1 MNKALVSFAMGEQYE
16 QMLSVSCPTLYKY
29 AKQHNYDVI
38 IPCYKTI
45 KDACKR
51 YGWNYQ
57 GRPNQWLKLAAI
69 KCILESYDIV
79 QWVDSDIVINKFDI
93 DINEDFQHSTQTQA
107 FVIHQDK
114 YEGQVPNMG
123 VWSMKHSALE
133 ALDNIWNQTDCIHHR
148 WWEQGANIKLMRLDQ
163 TYRDSCYAL
172 PFTYNIHKND
182 VRYTGNDSNRDG
194 VILHAT
200 MYVDR
205 VGQMKKWVNNDYT

>member
-38 IPCYKTI
+38 IPCYQTI
-45 KDACKR
+45 VDSCNR
-51 YGWNYQ
+51 YGWDYKV
-57 GRPNQWLKLAAI
+57 RPPAWLKIPAI
-69 KCILESYDIV
+69 KHILQSYDMV
-79 QWVDSDIVINKFDI
+79 QWIDSDVVINKFDI
-93 DINEDFQHSTQTQA
+93 DINEDFQHAKQTQA
-107 FVIHQDK
+107 FVVHQDL
-114 YEGQVPNMG
+114 YEGPVPNMG
-123 VWSMKHSALE
+123 IWSIKKSALE
-133 ALDNIWNQTDCIHHR
+133 ALDNIWNQTNCINHR
-148 WWEQGANIKLMRLDQ
+148 WWEQGANIQLMRLDQ

-172 PFTYNIHKND
+172 PFIYNIHKND

-194 VILHAT
+194 AMLHAT